1 MSDYVLSCESAV
13 DLTREHLDRRGIAYI
28 PFAFE
33 LGDRTYHDDLWQT
46 MSAGD
51 FYRAMVDGA
60 ATRTSQINA
69 AEYEAYFARFLEAG
83 QDVLHLCLSSGITGT
98 VNSARLAAETLKEK
112 CPERKVL
119 VVDSLAA
126 SSGFGLLMDRLADLR
141 DGGMALEELA
151 RWAEENKRRVHHWFF
166 STDLTFY
173 IRGGRISKAAGT
185 VGTLL
190 GICPLMNV
198 SVDGHLIPREKIRS
212 RKKVIQAIVEKMA
225 LLAEG
230 GEAYGGKCYMCQS
243 ACEEDARRVAELV
256 EARFPK
262 LDGRVEINP
271 IGPTIG
277 SHSGPGTVALFF
289 WGSPRVD

>member
-13 DLTREHLDRRGIAYI
+13 DLTKEHLDRRGIAYI
-28 PFAFE
+28 PFSYE
-33 LGDRTYHDDLWQT
+33 LGGRAYRDDLWQT
-46 MSAGD
+46 MSSAD
-51 FYRAMVDGA
+51 FYQAMVDGA
-60 ATRTSQINA
+60 DTRTSQINA
-69 AEYEAYFARFLEAG
+69 AEYEAYFARFLEEG
-83 QDVLHLCLSSGITGT
+83 RDVLHLCLSSGITGT
-98 VNSARLAAETLKEK
+98 VNSARLAAESLGEK
-112 CPERKVL
+112 YPERRVA

-141 DGGMALEELA
+141 DAGMPLEELV

-173 IRGGRISKAAGT
+173 IKGGRISRTAGM

-212 RKKVIQAIVEKMA
+212 KKKVIQAIVEKMA
-225 LLAEG
+225 LLAED
-230 GEAYGGKCYMCQS
+230 GENYGGKCYMCHS
-243 ACEEDARRVAELV
+243 HCPEDARQVAELV
-256 EARFPK
+256 EARFPR
-262 LDGRVEINP
+262 LQGRVEINS

-277 SHSGPGTVALFF
+277 SHSGPGTVAVFF